1 MGNTQASELLMPGYG
16 RITFSNL
23 ERDLR
28 MVKEAKEGC
37 GNKLG

>member
-1 MGNTQASELLMPGYG
+1 MGITRASELLMPGYG
-16 RITFSNL
+16 RIPPSNL
-23 ERDLR
+23 ERDLQ

>member
-1 MGNTQASELLMPGYG
+1 MRNTRASELLMPGYE

-23 ERDLR
+23 GRDLQ

-37 GNKLG
+37 GNKPG